1 MTSINDYIQ
10 FALGIK
16 DSNLIFQD
24 TFYRFKHGVKHRV
37 FEFVLRNPVTLCPYC
52 HHHQLVKYGYSTV
65 NTLFTSDDAS
75 HPVSLQLHKQRL
87 RCKYC
92 HHTLMAQSSLARK
105 YCHIANKVRNKV
117 MMSLQDDRTLTCIA
131 RDNNISTTTVNRY
144 LDQSR
149 SIAPVI
155 KHHLPV
161 NLAMDEFRGVNHQLH
176 FVCIDND
183 GHHDIQTILPDRFK
197 KTIVNYFLS
206 FSPQERARVKT
217 ISMDLNSYY
226 QEIVR
231 RLFPNAQIIIDR
243 FHIISML
250 TRAFNQ
256 YRTQVMKRYDKA
268 SHNYRLLKF
277 SWRLYLM
284 SQDRLSDQHEY
295 YDRHLRQRVTSSER
309 VDLGLRL
316 DPQLMADYNVMQDIM
331 MNLSQHNLDGLA
343 IALYPA
349 ERLSPQMSVVIRTL
363 HHNLE
368 YVLNAAQFKYN
379 NGTIEGTNRMIKQIQ
394 RTAFG
399 FRNFDHLVYRIYY
412 RQMAQKKN
420 QVA

>member
-1 MTSINDYIQ
+1 M
-10 FALGIK
+10 
-16 DSNLIFQD
+16 
-24 TFYRFKHGVKHRV
+24 
-37 FEFVLRNPVTLCPYC
+37 
-52 HHHQLVKYGYSTV
+52 
-65 NTLFTSDDAS
+65 LF
-75 HPVSLQLHKQRL
+75 
-87 RCKYC
+87 
-92 HHTLMAQSSLARK
+92 
-105 YCHIANKVRNKV
+105 I
-117 MMSLQDDRTLTCIA
+117 
-131 RDNNISTTTVNRY
+131 
-144 LDQSR
+144 
-149 SIAPVI
+149 
-155 KHHLPV
+155 
-161 NLAMDEFRGVNHQLH
+161 
-176 FVCIDND
+176 
-183 GHHDIQTILPDRFK
+183 ILKNSKR
-197 KTIVNYFLS
+197 VNYFLS

-226 QEIVR
+226 QEIAR